1 MVSLPHK
8 AEGTPS
14 LLAPRLLWETCQL
27 SANRMMLSPG
37 RSESAKSVFPEHSV
51 LRVLSEVL

>member
-14 LLAPRLLWETCQL
+14 LLVPRLLWETCQL
-27 SANRMMLSPG
+27 SANRMVLSPG
-37 RSESAKSVFPEHSV
+37 HSESAKSVFLEHTV
-51 LRVLSEVL
+51 LWVLSEVL